1 MGRVFFKDSQ
11 LPQSLGKEHGPFR
24 KYPYLKALGL
34 VGGAAGESASGEDVG
49 ASAEVE
55 TAPLSRR
62 SAKPQLEVELG
73 D

>member
-34 VGGAAGESASGEDVG
+34 VGGVQQVNLRAGKTWA
-49 ASAEVE
+49 
-55 TAPLSRR
+55 LQRR
-62 SAKPQLEVELG
+62 
-73 D
+73 